1 MVKFPYCTIFLL
13 GEISVK
19 DVRQLGRGN
28 ILGCAYKEIVS
39 VRQSVCPLVQPFFQA
54 LVSWLTASEGGR
66 RIAQNASA
74 KNQ

>member
-1 MVKFPYCTIFLL
+1 MAKFPYCTIFLL

-39 VRQSVCPLVQPFFQA
+39 VWSVCPLVQPFFQA
-54 LVSWLTASEGGR
+54 LVSWLTASEGGQ